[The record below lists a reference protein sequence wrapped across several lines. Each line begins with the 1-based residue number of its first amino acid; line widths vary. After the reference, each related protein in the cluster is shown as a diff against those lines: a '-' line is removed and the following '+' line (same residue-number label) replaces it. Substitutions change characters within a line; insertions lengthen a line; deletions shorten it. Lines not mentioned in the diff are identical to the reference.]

1 MTRTWEKQAEAA
13 AKAAENAEE
22 AAKAGASSSG
32 EEGGGLFN
40 LGGLIG
46 GALNARRLK
55 AIKKLIEEY
64 DSKDGSM
71 SDLGT
76 VATTG
81 LGRAAQGMLVGKTP
95 EAALVGAIVGV
106 VEGFEELKDRSKAA
120 ANAIQAKADAERKA
134 YRDLI
139 TSETQRF

>member
-22 AAKAGASSSG
+22 AAKAGASSGG
-32 EEGGGLFN
+32 EEGGLFN

-76 VATTG
+76 VSTSG

-106 VEGFEELKDRSKAA
+106 VEGFETLKDRSKAA

-139 TSETQRF
+139 TGETQRF